1 MTSLRSRWSSVYLAV
16 AFAGSLLTAA
26 SASAQSFVQLG
37 GGWTAV
43 APVPS
48 TVHYSGAWNL
58 QASIGW
64 KVSETVRW
72 RIDALASQFD
82 VRSAVSFPC
91 PSFGCSGPGF
101 SYEHESV
108 NALTANAL
116 VNLDPR
122 GLLYV
127 IGGAGIYDVTTQKT
141 TWLVGGSVGAGI
153 ALPLG
158 DRLRAVAEARWHGLA
173 GASSGPTWLVPI
185 TVGLRY

>member
-1 MTSLRSRWSSVYLAV
+1 MTSLRSRWSSVGLAV
-16 AFAGSLLTAA
+16 AFAGSLGTAAA
-26 SASAQSFVQLG
+26 SAQTFVQLG

-48 TVHYSGAWNL
+48 TVRYSGAWNM

-64 KVSETVRW
+64 KGSENLLW
-72 RIDALASQFD
+72 RVDALASQFD
-82 VRSAVSFPC
+82 VKTTVFPPC

-116 VNLDPR
+116 VNVDPR

-127 IGGAGIYDVTTQKT
+127 IGGAGIYDVTAQKT
-141 TWLVGGSVGAGI
+141 TWHFGGSVGAGI

-158 DRLRAVAEARWHGLA
+158 ERLRAVVEARWHGLV
-173 GASSGPTWLVPI
+173 GTSGGPPWLVPI